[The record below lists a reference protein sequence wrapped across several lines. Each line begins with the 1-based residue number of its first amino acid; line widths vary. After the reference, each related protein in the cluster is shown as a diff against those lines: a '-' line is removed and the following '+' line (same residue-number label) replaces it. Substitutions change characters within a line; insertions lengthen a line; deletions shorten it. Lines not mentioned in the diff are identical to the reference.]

1 MLYSQ
6 SPPLAENET
15 APEDSPR
22 GFARHQVDHDEPTF
36 GRRGAGPAV
45 QAYPPLRPRPSL
57 GRRMFRRVFRFAIVL
72 LLGIGATL
80 GWQAYGD
87 TGKQMFASYVPEY
100 AWLLSYLPGTKPPAP
115 VAAAAAGSNPAL
127 QLEPL
132 AANLAASIEYV
143 RRSVEQLAL
152 KQEQMARNIAALQ
165 AVDEDI
171 RQKISS
177 PSPAAAAVPALAQPM
192 AAIPQPKP
200 APPKP
205 PAPAAPRPS
214 SASGP
219 LPIAPQR

>member
-22 GFARHQVDHDEPTF
+22 GFARHQADHDEPTF
-36 GRRGAGPAV
+36 GRRGVGPAM
-45 QAYPPLRPRPSL
+45 QAYPPPRPRPSL
-57 GRRMFRRVFRFAIVL
+57 GRRMFRRVSRFAIVL

-87 TGKQMFASYVPEY
+87 MGKQMFATYVPEY

-115 VAAAAAGSNPAL
+115 VAVAAAGSNPAL

-152 KQEQMARNIAALQ
+152 KQDQMARNIAALQ

-177 PSPAAAAVPALAQPM
+177 STPAAAPALAQPM
-192 AAIPQPKP
+192 AAMPQPKP

-205 PAPAAPRPS
+205 QAAPAPRPA

>member
-6 SPPLAENET
+6 SPPLAENES
-15 APEDSPR
+15 APEDAPR
-22 GFARHQVDHDEPTF
+22 GFARHQADHDEPTF
-36 GRRGAGPAV
+36 GRRGVGPAMHT
-45 QAYPPLRPRPSL
+45 YPPQRPRPSL

-87 TGKQMFASYVPEY
+87 TGKQMFATYVPDY

-115 VAAAAAGSNPAL
+115 VAVAAAGSNPAL

-132 AANLAASIEYV
+132 AANLAASIEFV

-152 KQEQMARNIAALQ
+152 KQDQMARNIAALQ

-171 RQKISS
+171 RQKLSS
-177 PSPAAAAVPALAQPM
+177 PPPAAAAAPALAQPM

-205 PAPAAPRPS
+205 AAPRPS

-219 LPIAPQR
+219 LPITPSR

>member
-1 MLYSQ
+1 M
-6 SPPLAENET
+6 
-15 APEDSPR
+15 
-22 GFARHQVDHDEPTF
+22 
-36 GRRGAGPAV
+36 

-87 TGKQMFASYVPEY
+87 TGKQMFASYVPDY

-115 VAAAAAGSNPAL
+115 VAITAASSNPAL

-152 KQEQMARNIAALQ
+152 KQEQLARNITALQ

-171 RQKISS
+171 RQKISA
-177 PSPAAAAVPALAQPM
+177 PSLAAAPAPAQPM

-200 APPKP
+200 ATPKP
-205 PAPAAPRPS
+205 QAAAGAPGPRPAG
-214 SASGP
+214 ASGP

>member
-15 APEDSPR
+15 APEEASR
-22 GFARHQVDHDEPTF
+22 GFARRQDDHDEPTF
-36 GRRGAGPAV
+36 GRRGMGSAM
-45 QAYPPLRPRPSL
+45 QAYPPPRPRPSL
-57 GRRMFRRVFRFAIVL
+57 ARRMLRRVFRFAVVL

-87 TGKQMFASYVPEY
+87 VGKQMFATHLPEH

-115 VAAAAAGSNPAL
+115 VAIAAAGSNPAS

-132 AANLAASIEYV
+132 AANLASSIELV

-165 AVDEDI
+165 SVDEDI
-171 RQKISS
+171 RQKLSA
-177 PSPAAAAVPALAQPM
+177 PPAAAAAVPALAQPV
-192 AAIPQPKP
+192 AAPPQPKP

-205 PAPAAPRPS
+205 QAAPAPRPAG
-214 SASGP
+214 ASGP

>member
-6 SPPLAENET
+6 SPPLAENEA
-15 APEDSPR
+15 APEEPTR
-22 GFARHQVDHDEPTF
+22 GFARQQADHDEPTF
-36 GRRGAGPAV
+36 GRRGVGPAM
-45 QAYPPLRPRPSL
+45 QAYPPPRPRPSL
-57 GRRMFRRVFRFAIVL
+57 GRRMFRRVFRFAFVI

-87 TGKQMFASYVPEY
+87 TGKQMFAGYVPEY

-115 VAAAAAGSNPAL
+115 VAVAAAGSNPAL

-132 AANLAASIEYV
+132 AANLAASVEYV

-152 KQEQMARNIAALQ
+152 KQDQMARNIAALQ

-171 RQKISS
+171 RQKISAS
-177 PSPAAAAVPALAQPM
+177 PPAAAAVPALAQPM
-192 AAIPQPKP
+192 AAMPQPKP

-205 PAPAAPRPS
+205 PAAPRPS
-214 SASGP
+214 GASGP

>member
-15 APEDSPR
+15 APEEQPR
-22 GFARHQVDHDEPTF
+22 GFARHQADHDEPTF
-36 GRRGAGPAV
+36 SRRGVGPAV
-45 QAYPPLRPRPSL
+45 QAYPPPRPRASL

-72 LLGIGATL
+72 MLGIGATL

-115 VAAAAAGSNPAL
+115 VAVAAAGANPAL

-143 RRSVEQLAL
+143 RRSVEQVAL

-171 RQKISS
+171 RQKISA
-177 PSPAAAAVPALAQPM
+177 PSSAAAAVPALAQPM
-192 AAIPQPKP
+192 AAMPQPKP

-205 PAPAAPRPS
+205 PAPRPS

>member
-6 SPPLAENET
+6 SPPLAENEA
-15 APEDSPR
+15 APEEQPR
-22 GFARHQVDHDEPTF
+22 GFARHQADHDEPTF
-36 GRRGAGPAV
+36 GRRGVGPAMH
-45 QAYPPLRPRPSL
+45 AYPPPRPRPSL

-72 LLGIGATL
+72 ALGIGATL

-87 TGKQMFASYVPEY
+87 TGKQMFATYVPEY

-115 VAAAAAGSNPAL
+115 VAVAATGSNPAL

-132 AANLAASIEYV
+132 AANLSASIEYV

-152 KQEQMARNIAALQ
+152 KQDQMARNIAALQ

-171 RQKISS
+171 RQKLSS
-177 PSPAAAAVPALAQPM
+177 PPPAAAAAPALAQPM
-192 AAIPQPKP
+192 AAMPQPKP
-200 APPKP
+200 VPPK
-205 PAPAAPRPS
+205 PAAPRPS

-219 LPIAPQR
+219 LPITPSR

>member
-15 APEDSPR
+15 APEEQPR
-22 GFARHQVDHDEPTF
+22 GFARHQVEQDEPTF
-36 GRRGAGPAV
+36 GRRGVGPAV
-45 QAYPPLRPRPSL
+45 HAYPPPRPRPSL
-57 GRRMFRRVFRFAIVL
+57 GRRMFRRLFRFAVVL
-72 LLGIGATL
+72 MLGIGATL

-87 TGKQMFASYVPEY
+87 TGKQMFATYVPDY

-115 VAAAAAGSNPAL
+115 VAVAAAGTNPAL

-132 AANLAASIEYV
+132 AANLASSIEFV
-143 RRSVEQLAL
+143 RRSVEQVAL

-171 RQKISS
+171 RQKISA
-177 PSPAAAAVPALAQPM
+177 SPAAAPALAQPM
-192 AAIPQPKP
+192 AAPPQPKP